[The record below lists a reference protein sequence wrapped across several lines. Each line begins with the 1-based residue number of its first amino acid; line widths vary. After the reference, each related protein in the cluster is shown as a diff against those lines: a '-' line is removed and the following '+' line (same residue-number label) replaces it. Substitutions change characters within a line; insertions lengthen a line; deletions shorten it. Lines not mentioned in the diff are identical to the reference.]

1 MNFLKALFSTSE
13 KADFKQLKRDGALI
27 IDVRTPGE
35 FAGGHIAGSINIPL
49 DKIGARAVE
58 LKKKNKSIITCCRS
72 GNRSGMA
79 KTILAE
85 AGCNVYNGGA
95 WDVLNEK
102 IG

>member
-102 IG
+102 IS